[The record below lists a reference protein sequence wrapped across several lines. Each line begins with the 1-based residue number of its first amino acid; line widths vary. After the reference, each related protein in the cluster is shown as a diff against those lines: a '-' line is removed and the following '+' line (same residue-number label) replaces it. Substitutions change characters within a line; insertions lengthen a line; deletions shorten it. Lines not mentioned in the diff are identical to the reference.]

1 MRRRSKTGG
10 QPAKSLRRKAVTSE
24 LRDASKS
31 ARRRDSSPARQ
42 ETKNAQLTRELKKA
56 LDQQRATSDVLR
68 IISSSPGKLEP
79 VFQAILE
86 NAATLCE
93 ASYGTLWLCE
103 GDAFRGA
110 AFHGDL
116 PAAYIEQYG
125 MLFRPSPESALAGV
139 ARTHKPVNI
148 ADIREYRAYLDG
160 DPFAVA
166 GVEAAGIRTFFTVPM
181 LKENELVGVIA
192 IYRREMRPFSEKQ
205 IELLQNF
212 AAQAVIAI
220 ENTRLLNELRQR
232 TADLSESLE
241 QQTAT
246 SEVLGVISRSS
257 GDLEPIFRAILK
269 NAVSICDAKFGYLQ
283 LHENGAFRMAS
294 MHNVPLAFA
303 DAIAQREP
311 LFRPGPLTTL
321 ARAAATKRLIHV
333 ADYSQEPA
341 YKQRDPAAVRT
352 VERAGARTV
361 IVVPMLKVVE
371 LSGVIHIYRQEVRP
385 FSEKQI
391 ALVQNFAAQAVIAI
405 ENARLLNE
413 LRQSLEQ

>member
-148 ADIREYRAYLDG
+148 ADIREY
-160 DPFAVA
+160 
-166 GVEAAGIRTFFTVPM
+166 
-181 LKENELVGVIA
+181 
-192 IYRREMRPFSEKQ
+192 
-205 IELLQNF
+205 
-212 AAQAVIAI
+212 
-220 ENTRLLNELRQR
+220 
-232 TADLSESLE
+232 
-241 QQTAT
+241 
-246 SEVLGVISRSS
+246 
-257 GDLEPIFRAILK
+257 
-269 NAVSICDAKFGYLQ
+269 
-283 LHENGAFRMAS
+283 
-294 MHNVPLAFA
+294 
-303 DAIAQREP
+303 
-311 LFRPGPLTTL
+311 
-321 ARAAATKRLIHV
+321 
-333 ADYSQEPA
+333 
-341 YKQRDPAAVRT
+341 
-352 VERAGARTV
+352 
-361 IVVPMLKVVE
+361 
-371 LSGVIHIYRQEVRP
+371 
-385 FSEKQI
+385 
-391 ALVQNFAAQAVIAI
+391 
-405 ENARLLNE
+405 
-413 LRQSLEQ
+413 